1 MIFNM
6 KKIVYVLKSFAVKA
20 GTERVMSDKM
30 NYLADH
36 GYSVTLFTYEQGE
49 HSLAFP
55 LHPSIRHIDLGT
67 RFFLVEKY
75 GYLKRFYMMAKM
87 RHRFRNRLQTI
98 LNEIQPDILI
108 TTTYSIK
115 LIDIILSV
123 KTTACRLVE
132 SHVACYTVK
141 KSFDYRNKPLLRSL
155 AVWYDRIMLG
165 KVTQADSLITLTQGD
180 ADDWRHYTSN
190 VIVIP
195 NPVTYIPETISSHD
209 GCEHRIIC
217 VGRLHEQKGFD
228 MLIEAFAL
236 ISDQCPEW
244 KIDIYGEGSCKDML
258 EKRIDHYNLCGRINI
273 NNPTG
278 NIYDEYQSSDF
289 FVLSSRYEGFALV
302 LIEAMSCGIP
312 CVAFR
317 CKYGPEDIIEDGKN
331 GLLADNG
338 NVKDLAD
345 KMLWIIK
352 HREERLLMGEQ
363 ARKDIHKYELNAI
376 MIKWHELFESLMNQR
391 Q

>member
-1 MIFNM
+1 M
-6 KKIVYVLKSFAVKA
+6 KEIVYVLKSLAVKA

-36 GYSVTLFTYEQGE
+36 GYSVTLITYEQGD

-141 KSFDYRNKPLLRSL
+141 KSFDYRNKPLLR
-155 AVWYDRIMLG
+155 
-165 KVTQADSLITLTQGD
+165 
-180 ADDWRHYTSN
+180 
-190 VIVIP
+190 
-195 NPVTYIPETISSHD
+195 
-209 GCEHRIIC
+209 
-217 VGRLHEQKGFD
+217 
-228 MLIEAFAL
+228 
-236 ISDQCPEW
+236 
-244 KIDIYGEGSCKDML
+244 
-258 EKRIDHYNLCGRINI
+258 
-273 NNPTG
+273 
-278 NIYDEYQSSDF
+278 
-289 FVLSSRYEGFALV
+289 
-302 LIEAMSCGIP
+302 
-312 CVAFR
+312 
-317 CKYGPEDIIEDGKN
+317 
-331 GLLADNG
+331 
-338 NVKDLAD
+338 
-345 KMLWIIK
+345 
-352 HREERLLMGEQ
+352 
-363 ARKDIHKYELNAI
+363 
-376 MIKWHELFESLMNQR
+376 
-391 Q
+391 